1 MFKVFRWLPIVAIAV
16 MATGCSRNS
25 PKEVAKTWLTA
36 FNRLDADGAMK
47 LSSSATKNLI
57 NSLSELSGPVP
68 DSTLERLKDIT
79 VDIKDVKEEGNKAT
93 VTYTTSDNPRERT
106 LLLVLLG
113 DKWVVQF
120 TKLDLARDLAEAGEE
135 ATESA
140 PAPAAPD
147 STVTISVGSPANQ

>member
-1 MFKVFRWLPIVAIAV
+1 MFKLSRWIPIVAITV

-36 FNRLDADGAMK
+36 FNHMDADAAMK

-57 NSLSELSGPVP
+57 NSLSELKGPIP
-68 DSTLERLKDIT
+68 DSTMELLKEIT
-79 VDIKDVKEEGNKAT
+79 VDIKDVKEEGSKAI
-93 VTYTTSDNPRERT
+93 VTYTTSDNPRERS
-106 LLLVLLG
+106 LLLVMQG

-120 TKLDLARDLAEAGEE
+120 TKVDLAKDLAEAGEE
-135 ATESA
+135 ASESA
-140 PAPAAPD
+140 PAPTAPD

>member
-1 MFKVFRWLPIVAIAV
+1 MFKVSRWLPIIAIAV

-57 NSLSELSGPVP
+57 NSLNELSGPVA
-68 DSTLERLKDIT
+68 DSTLENLKDIT
-79 VDIKDVKEEGNKAT
+79 VDIKDVKEEGSKAI

-106 LLLVLLG
+106 LLLVMQG

-120 TKLDLARDLAEAGEE
+120 TRADLARDLAEAGEE
-135 ATESA
+135 AKESA
-140 PAPAAPD
+140 PAPTAAD